1 MITVPKLQDLDSFC
15 KMLEFG
21 KFNGKWDVKIDGL
34 GCTYYVSEVEKTA
47 AWLMLSETGA
57 WNDLHMGHF
66 LPFPSNVFQVKD
78 PPRLQMIRHSSSILI
93 RCISVTVMYPPVI

>member
-1 MITVPKLQDLDSFC
+1 MALIWKLTAHALTQRDLSRKKNPLVGWGWVMMTIKQLQDLDSFC

-47 AWLMLSETGA
+47 A
-57 WNDLHMGHF
+57 
-66 LPFPSNVFQVKD
+66 
-78 PPRLQMIRHSSSILI
+78 
-93 RCISVTVMYPPVI
+93 

>member
-1 MITVPKLQDLDSFC
+1 
-15 KMLEFG
+15 MLEFG

-47 AWLMLSETGA
+47 AWLMLSETRA

-78 PPRLQMIRHSSSILI
+78 PPRLQMIITLI
-93 RCISVTVMYPPVI
+93 TLVVF